1 MRYNSPPAIRH
12 SLLLL
17 AIPLLALLIAGFSAL
32 FSLETPANA
41 SSLTEIAE
49 LLAHPEQYDHQ
60 DVVVAGKV
68 TNVQLATNRQGQP
81 AYGFLLQDQA
91 GTLKV
96 ISLGQLEVREGD
108 FVIVEG
114 VFSRLRQVG
123 RVIVYNEIKAL
134 SVKPLN
140 RLDPDSIKKNRS
152 LSATAAARQSSMGAG
167 PRLFWRMAGAST
179 SITASCPPSTPRTT
193 AKRF

>member
-1 MRYNSPPAIRH
+1 MLTPPRATRP

-17 AIPLLALLIAGFSAL
+17 AVPFLVLMIAGLSAS
-32 FSLETPANA
+32 FSLETSANA
-41 SSLTEIAE
+41 SNLTEIAD

-140 RLDPDSIKKNRS
+140 RLDPD
-152 LSATAAARQSSMGAG
+152 LVG
-167 PRLFWRMAGAST
+167 
-179 SITASCPPSTPRTT
+179 
-193 AKRF
+193 

>member
-1 MRYNSPPAIRH
+1 MLTPPPAIRH
-12 SLLLL
+12 PL
-17 AIPLLALLIAGFSAL
+17 PLLAVTLLILVTTGLSAS
-32 FSLETPANA
+32 FSLETSANA

-140 RLDPDSIKKNRS
+140 RLDPD
-152 LSATAAARQSSMGAG
+152 LVG
-167 PRLFWRMAGAST
+167 
-179 SITASCPPSTPRTT
+179 
-193 AKRF
+193 